1 MKDNKLFKCLT
12 VFLLSFVG
20 ILVAAT
26 LLIGN
31 YFVSYALVPNNEE
44 VVEREVVA
52 DDLPD
57 GVEAIEETAIQTIQT
72 NREQAQRDSDEWVS
86 EVEPVTKEV
95 SVQTTDQLTL
105 HGNAFYQEQQL
116 GDSRSRLSRFRK

>member
-12 VFLLSFVG
+12 VFLLIFVG

-86 EVEPVTKEV
+86 EVEPVPKKFLFKQPI
-95 SVQTTDQLTL
+95 S
-105 HGNAFYQEQQL
+105 
-116 GDSRSRLSRFRK
+116 